1 LIKDNT
7 SLWLCHL

>member
-7 SLWLCHL
+7 SLWLCHS